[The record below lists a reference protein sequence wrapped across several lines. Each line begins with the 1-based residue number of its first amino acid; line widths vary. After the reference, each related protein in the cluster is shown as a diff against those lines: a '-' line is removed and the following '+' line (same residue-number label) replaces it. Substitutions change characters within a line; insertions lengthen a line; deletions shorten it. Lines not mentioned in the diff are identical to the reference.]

1 MGEKKVIKISLGAA
15 ICIVIIF
22 LLVILLGIT
31 YYFGFIKKD
40 INDQQIN
47 NSSNEKAQISSEIN
61 TSNEKSSTN
70 SVIADNKIKMPIS
83 KNIVTIGTTRD
94 TVKSYTKLDSNLQD
108 DGTSSVAYY
117 DIAKSVN
124 GLTYYLVLNYFDDKI
139 KDIGVCCRESKD
151 DIGTNNSDFNEVKE
165 FYKNFTNVDTS
176 QEEGLIIVNIDDEFN
191 KISILHKF
199 TNNKLTNVELYLN
212 VDEKN
217 IKETNKEIYKRVR
230 IENISKTELEQY
242 PEEYIVL
249 EGTSIYFSSNLSNKV
264 LEGTYKVNNNRLD
277 YILLKDTQ
285 DYAFYTAASYKF
297 ETIKGKKNIVVDNG
311 ENGIMYFEKVD

>member
-70 SVIADNKIKMPIS
+70 SVIVDNKIKMPIS

-94 TVKSYTKLDSNLQD
+94 TVKSYTKLDRNLQD

-151 DIGTNNSDFNEVKE
+151 DIGTNDSDFNEVKD
-165 FYKNFTNVDTS
+165 FYKDFKNVDIL
-176 QEEGLIIVNIDDEFN
+176 QEEGLIIVNINDEFN
-191 KISILHKF
+191 NISIKHEF
-199 TNNKLTNVELYLN
+199 TNNKLNNITLYLN
-212 VDEKN
+212 
-217 IKETNKEIYKRVR
+217 
-230 IENISKTELEQY
+230 
-242 PEEYIVL
+242 
-249 EGTSIYFSSNLSNKV
+249 
-264 LEGTYKVNNNRLD
+264 
-277 YILLKDTQ
+277 
-285 DYAFYTAASYKF
+285 
-297 ETIKGKKNIVVDNG
+297 
-311 ENGIMYFEKVD
+311 